1 VASLADEFG
10 PLPPMR
16 IGRTGVGAG
25 GRDPEEVPNVLRA
38 VVGTEVAATVAATV
52 ATPGAT
58 VAASDEAEVVYE
70 TNVDDL
76 DPRIWPQVLAR
87 LLEAG
92 AADAWL
98 TPILMKKGRPAY
110 MLSVLARPAVAAA
123 VRRVVFA
130 ETSAIGVRETAVVK
144 HALDR
149 TFGTVDV
156 DGQQI
161 AVKIASDDGT
171 VVNVQ
176 PEYEDVV
183 TAAQKLGLPVKAV
196 LAAAVAASNDLWR
209 PGG

>member
-1 VASLADEFG
+1 
-10 PLPPMR
+10 
-16 IGRTGVGAG
+16 
-25 GRDPEEVPNVLRA
+25 
-38 VVGTEVAATVAATV
+38 
-52 ATPGAT
+52 
-58 VAASDEAEVVYE
+58 VVYE

-110 MLSVLARPAVAAA
+110 TLSVLAGPSAAAA

-130 ETSAIGVRETAVVK
+130 ETSAIGVRETPVTK

-149 TFGTVDV
+149 TFGTVEV

-161 AVKIASDDGT
+161 SVKIASHDGT

-176 PEYEDVV
+176 PEYDDVV
-183 TAAQKLGLPVKAV
+183 TAARKLGLPVKAV

-209 PGG
+209 PRG